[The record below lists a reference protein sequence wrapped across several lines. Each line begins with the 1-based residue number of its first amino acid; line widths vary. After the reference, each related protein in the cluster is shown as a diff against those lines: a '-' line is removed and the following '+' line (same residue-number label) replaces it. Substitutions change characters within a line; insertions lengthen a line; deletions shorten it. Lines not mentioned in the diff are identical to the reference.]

1 MNSKIIAV
9 TFFILSAII
18 FSNVAFAADV
28 DLFLSEQEIN
38 LFTGTSKTV
47 ELTVKNN
54 QGVRDTFSISVF
66 PSAISKVTNFP
77 SPERVTADSGANATS
92 KISFT
97 AFLDALESQI
107 FFNVTVK
114 SLNYPNVIASRLIQV
129 SVKRTVPVFISGAK
143 VDKVDF
149 KPEETATISVT
160 VTNGGGLTSDK
171 YILETL
177 LKKAGKVVKI
187 FTNEVSSMLPTS
199 SKQINITYSFGKYE
213 EPGEYTVVSVLKDL
227 AGKQVSTSE
236 DLKRISIK
244 LGEVPSTTI
253 SDKSTQLGILNIKV
267 IVKVKNEGNVPANNF
282 YISEAIPFVARDIF
296 DPELKPDVVRS
307 EGTSLAYSWF
317 VQSLAPGKEVVI
329 VYQFNLWKVWFVLIL
344 IGAAVVV
351 AFRYVFKIGVVKRVG
366 HVGPLT
372 KGKEIFVH
380 LEVKN
385 RSIGEVK
392 DVVVRDSVPSIGDVV
407 ERFYTLKPVV
417 KKTNTGTALIW
428 RLDSLKAGEE
438 RVLSYSF
445 KPRADIFG
453 TLRLPITSVMYSTTK
468 HQTKTSYSNRV
479 IAGGKR

>member
-9 TFFILSAII
+9 TFFVLSAVI

-47 ELTVKNN
+47 ELTVRNN

-77 SPERVTADSGANATS
+77 SPERVTADGGANATS

-107 FFNVTVK
+107 FFNVSAK

-129 SVKRTVPVFISGAK
+129 SVKRTVPVFISEAK
-143 VDKVDF
+143 VDKAEF
-149 KPEETATISVT
+149 KPEETATIGVT

-171 YILETL
+171 YVLETL
-177 LKKAGKVVKI
+177 VKRGSKVVKN
-187 FTNEVSSMLPTS
+187 FTDEVSSMLPTS
-199 SKQINITYSFGKYE
+199 SKQINNTYSFGKYE
-213 EPGEYTVVSVLKDL
+213 EPGEYTIVSVLKDL
-227 AGKQVSTSE
+227 AGRQVSTSE
-236 DLKRISIK
+236 DLRRLNIK

-253 SDKSTQLGILNIKV
+253 SEKSTQLGVLNIKV
-267 IVKVKNEGNVPANNF
+267 IVKVKNEGNVPASNF
-282 YISEAIPFVARDIF
+282 YISEAIPIVAKDIF

-307 EGTSLAYSWF
+307 EGTSLVYSWF
-317 VQSLAPGKEVVI
+317 VQSLAPGGEVVI
-329 VYQFNLWKVWFVLIL
+329 VYQFNLWKVWSLLIVV
-344 IGAAVVV
+344 GAAVVV

-366 HVGPLT
+366 QTGPLT

-392 DVVVRDSVPSIGDVV
+392 DIVVRDSVPSVCEVV
-407 ERFYTLKPVV
+407 ERFHTLKPAV
-417 KKTNTGTALIW
+417 KKMNTGTALIW

-445 KPRADIFG
+445 KPRVDVFG
-453 TLRLPITSVMYSTTK
+453 EMRLPIASVMYSTTK

-479 IAGGKR
+479 FAGGKR